1 MRRPPRVTIFS
12 GAPTHLGAA
21 DARVDLGS
29 VVMRDARAAVNGERT
44 VTSVPMSLTH
54 SRAWRP
60 GASPSDAV
68 RNLCSAPYPRGRIQ
82 FSRGNTNVKKLAP
95 KKPLEHTTPCVMSAA
110 QVRHGLRR
118 LLRVARRLDGD
129 RIQLRSLLPVA
140 GAHLPSSIDTAH
152 DDAWDGKDEKTSVRS
167 VVLGAVREASG
178 DVSAR
183 PEGVRAMS
191 RNAAALEAV
200 IARADLATRAEAAF
214 LASAS
219 DEPSEAAAT
228 STSSDS
234 SMSTSRAPSRETR
247 LARLRGWRHLKDVLR
262 EHPEVAHRISKPR
275 ADMMRLVRDAIDS
288 TLAQAS
294 TSRLVELGG
303 ASSENDEDETG
314 EWLRHASRT
323 TLTARRDRAKRR
335 AEARRIARQDPVT
348 QWTTEAHMIDPDD
361 RTIDDDDDSM
371 HPNRI
376 FYEGR
381 LDATLDSSASK
392 KPDDTPDDI
401 LALFREM
408 HAVGCP
414 PNRRM
419 YIRAVRGVA
428 RRGMSEKDVNDHP
441 MKNSEPGSE
450 RALRLLWML
459 AHRSRESAE
468 AGLRATPMGLGG
480 VFSFQTAMGVGVR
493 KAGSTG
499 VVGLDGLCEGFGDAI
514 CEALLEA
521 ASNEGNEGSQT
532 TRAHERALAAMGAL
546 TDLGAAPGTRTAND
560 VLVAVCRA
568 FAKNESQNM
577 DVAENI
583 DDAQSIVVTNQRRFR
598 RVMDAALRAERHGS
612 GLESSTWHALIEC
625 AERRGTLDDAFDC
638 VLEFHAR

>member
-1 MRRPPRVTIFS
+1 
-12 GAPTHLGAA
+12 
-21 DARVDLGS
+21 
-29 VVMRDARAAVNGERT
+29 
-44 VTSVPMSLTH
+44 
-54 SRAWRP
+54 
-60 GASPSDAV
+60 
-68 RNLCSAPYPRGRIQ
+68 
-82 FSRGNTNVKKLAP
+82 
-95 KKPLEHTTPCVMSAA
+95 MSAA

-152 DDAWDGKDEKTSVRS
+152 DDAWDGKEEKTSVRS

-219 DEPSEAAAT
+219 DEPEAAGT

-275 ADMMRLVRDAIDS
+275 ADMMRLVRAAIDS

-294 TSRLVELGG
+294 TSRLMELGG
-303 ASSENDEDETG
+303 ASTSENEEDETG

-323 TLTARRDRAKRR
+323 TLAARRDRAKRR

-348 QWTTEAHMIDPDD
+348 QWTTEAHLIDPDD
-361 RTIDDDDDSM
+361 QTIDDDDDDLA

-392 KPDDTPDDI
+392 KPDGTPDDI

-419 YIRAVRGVA
+419 YIRAMRGVA
-428 RRGMSEKDVNDHP
+428 RKDVNDP

-480 VFSFQTAMGVGVR
+480 VFSFQTAMSVGVR

-568 FAKNESQNM
+568 FAKNESQKRQNM
-577 DVAENI
+577 NAKNIADV
-583 DDAQSIVVTNQRRFR
+583 DDAQSIVITNQRRFR

>member
-1 MRRPPRVTIFS
+1 MLLS
-12 GAPTHLGAA
+12 Q
-21 DARVDLGS
+21 
-29 VVMRDARAAVNGERT
+29 GE
-44 VTSVPMSLTH
+44 SNFNP
-54 SRAWRP
+54 
-60 GASPSDAV
+60 
-68 RNLCSAPYPRGRIQ
+68 
-82 FSRGNTNVKKLAP
+82 RGNTNVKKLAP

-140 GAHLPSSIDTAH
+140 GAHLPSSID
-152 DDAWDGKDEKTSVRS
+152 DDAWDGKEKKTSVRS

-219 DEPSEAAAT
+219 DEPEAAAT
-228 STSSDS
+228 STSSHS

-275 ADMMRLVRDAIDS
+275 ADMMRLVRAAIDS

-294 TSRLVELGG
+294 TSRLMELG
-303 ASSENDEDETG
+303 ASTSENDEDETG

-323 TLTARRDRAKRR
+323 TLAARRDRAKRR

-361 RTIDDDDDSM
+361 QTIDDDDDDLT

-381 LDATLDSSASK
+381 LDATLDASASK

-419 YIRAVRGVA
+419 YIRAMRGVA
-428 RRGMSEKDVNDHP
+428 RRGRIEKDVNDDP

-459 AHRSRESAE
+459 AHRSRGAAE

-480 VFSFQTAMGVGVR
+480 VFSFQTVAMSVGVR

-577 DVAENI
+577 NAKNI
-583 DDAQSIVVTNQRRFR
+583 ADAQSAVVTNQRRFR

>member
-1 MRRPPRVTIFS
+1 MCTERVFHLFFVNICVALWIVVTRS
-12 GAPTHLGAA
+12 GIA
-21 DARVDLGS
+21 
-29 VVMRDARAAVNGERT
+29 
-44 VTSVPMSLTH
+44 
-54 SRAWRP
+54 
-60 GASPSDAV
+60 
-68 RNLCSAPYPRGRIQ
+68 
-82 FSRGNTNVKKLAP
+82 GNKKFAP
-95 KKPLEHTTPCVMSAA
+95 KKHFGAHKSVSTMSAA

-140 GAHLPSSIDTAH
+140 GAHLPSSID
-152 DDAWDGKDEKTSVRS
+152 DDAWDGKEKKTSVRS

-219 DEPSEAAAT
+219 DEPEAAGT

-275 ADMMRLVRDAIDS
+275 ADMMRLVRAAIDS

-294 TSRLVELGG
+294 TSRLMELG
-303 ASSENDEDETG
+303 ASTSENDEDETG

-323 TLTARRDRAKRR
+323 TLAARRDRAKRR

-361 RTIDDDDDSM
+361 RTIDDDDDDLM

-381 LDATLDSSASK
+381 LDATLDSSASRSILADASNDTK
-392 KPDDTPDDI
+392 KPDGTPDDM

-419 YIRAVRGVA
+419 YIRAMRGVA
-428 RRGMSEKDVNDHP
+428 RKDVNDP
-441 MKNSEPGSE
+441 TMNSEPGSE

-568 FAKNESQNM
+568 FAKNESQKRQNM
-577 DVAENI
+577 NAKNVA
-583 DDAQSIVVTNQRRFR
+583 DDAQSAVVTNQRRFR

>member
-1 MRRPPRVTIFS
+1 
-12 GAPTHLGAA
+12 
-21 DARVDLGS
+21 
-29 VVMRDARAAVNGERT
+29 
-44 VTSVPMSLTH
+44 
-54 SRAWRP
+54 
-60 GASPSDAV
+60 
-68 RNLCSAPYPRGRIQ
+68 
-82 FSRGNTNVKKLAP
+82 
-95 KKPLEHTTPCVMSAA
+95 MSAA
-110 QVRHGLRR
+110 QVRHGLRQ

-140 GAHLPSSIDTAH
+140 GAHLPSSID
-152 DDAWDGKDEKTSVRS
+152 DDAWDGKEEKTSVRS

-200 IARADLATRAEAAF
+200 IVRADLATRAEEAF

-219 DEPSEAAAT
+219 DEPEAAAT

-275 ADMMRLVRDAIDS
+275 ADMMRLVRAAIDS

-294 TSRLVELGG
+294 TSRLMELGG
-303 ASSENDEDETG
+303 ASTSENDEDETG

-323 TLTARRDRAKRR
+323 TLATRRDRAKRR

-348 QWTTEAHMIDPDD
+348 QWTTEAHLIDPDD
-361 RTIDDDDDSM
+361 QTIDDDDDLI

-381 LDATLDSSASK
+381 LDATLDSSASRSILADASNDTK
-392 KPDDTPDDI
+392 KPDGTPDDI

-419 YIRAVRGVA
+419 YIRAMRGVA
-428 RRGMSEKDVNDHP
+428 RRGRREKDVNDP
-441 MKNSEPGSE
+441 MKNSEPGAE

-468 AGLRATPMGLGG
+468 AGIRATPMGLGG
-480 VFSFQTAMGVGVR
+480 VFSFQTAMSVGVR

-521 ASNEGNEGSQT
+521 ASFRDRNEGNEG

-568 FAKNESQNM
+568 FAKNESQKRQNM
-577 DVAENI
+577 NAKNA
-583 DDAQSIVVTNQRRFR
+583 DDAQSAVVTNQRRFR

>member
-1 MRRPPRVTIFS
+1 
-12 GAPTHLGAA
+12 
-21 DARVDLGS
+21 
-29 VVMRDARAAVNGERT
+29 
-44 VTSVPMSLTH
+44 
-54 SRAWRP
+54 
-60 GASPSDAV
+60 
-68 RNLCSAPYPRGRIQ
+68 
-82 FSRGNTNVKKLAP
+82 
-95 KKPLEHTTPCVMSAA
+95 MSAA
-110 QVRHGLRR
+110 QVRHGLRQ

-140 GAHLPSSIDTAH
+140 GAHLPSSID
-152 DDAWDGKDEKTSVRS
+152 DDAWDGKEEKTSVRS

-200 IARADLATRAEAAF
+200 IVRADLATRAEEAF

-219 DEPSEAAAT
+219 DEPEAAAT

-275 ADMMRLVRDAIDS
+275 ADMMRLVRAAIDS

-294 TSRLVELGG
+294 TSRLMELGG
-303 ASSENDEDETG
+303 ASTSENDEDETG

-323 TLTARRDRAKRR
+323 TLATRRDRAKRR

-348 QWTTEAHMIDPDD
+348 QWTTEAHLIDPDD
-361 RTIDDDDDSM
+361 QTIDDDDDLI

-381 LDATLDSSASK
+381 LDATLDSSASRSILADASNDTK
-392 KPDDTPDDI
+392 KPDGTPDDI

-419 YIRAVRGVA
+419 YIRAMRGVA
-428 RRGMSEKDVNDHP
+428 RRGRREKDVNDP
-441 MKNSEPGSE
+441 TKNSEPGSE

-468 AGLRATPMGLGG
+468 AGIRATPMGLGG
-480 VFSFQTAMGVGVR
+480 VFSFQTAMSVGVR

-521 ASNEGNEGSQT
+521 ASNARNEGNEGT
-532 TRAHERALAAMGAL
+532 HAHERALAAMGAL

-568 FAKNESQNM
+568 FAKNESQKRQNM
-577 DVAENI
+577 NAKNA
-583 DDAQSIVVTNQRRFR
+583 DDAQSAVVTNQRRFR

>member
-1 MRRPPRVTIFS
+1 
-12 GAPTHLGAA
+12 
-21 DARVDLGS
+21 
-29 VVMRDARAAVNGERT
+29 
-44 VTSVPMSLTH
+44 
-54 SRAWRP
+54 
-60 GASPSDAV
+60 
-68 RNLCSAPYPRGRIQ
+68 
-82 FSRGNTNVKKLAP
+82 
-95 KKPLEHTTPCVMSAA
+95 MSAA

-140 GAHLPSSIDTAH
+140 GAHLPSSID
-152 DDAWDGKDEKTSVRS
+152 DDAWDGKEKKTSVRS

-219 DEPSEAAAT
+219 DEPEAAGT

-275 ADMMRLVRDAIDS
+275 ADMMRLVRAAIDS

-303 ASSENDEDETG
+303 ASTSENEEDETG

-361 RTIDDDDDSM
+361 QTIDDDDDLT

-381 LDATLDSSASK
+381 LDATLDASASK

-419 YIRAVRGVA
+419 YIRAMRGVA
-428 RRGMSEKDVNDHP
+428 RKDVNDP
-441 MKNSEPGSE
+441 TMNSEPGSE

-521 ASNEGNEGSQT
+521 ASNEGNEDGT
-532 TRAHERALAAMGAL
+532 TRHERALAAMGAL

-577 DVAENI
+577 NAKNI
-583 DDAQSIVVTNQRRFR
+583 ADAQSIVVTNQRRFR

>member
-1 MRRPPRVTIFS
+1 
-12 GAPTHLGAA
+12 
-21 DARVDLGS
+21 
-29 VVMRDARAAVNGERT
+29 
-44 VTSVPMSLTH
+44 
-54 SRAWRP
+54 
-60 GASPSDAV
+60 
-68 RNLCSAPYPRGRIQ
+68 
-82 FSRGNTNVKKLAP
+82 
-95 KKPLEHTTPCVMSAA
+95 VMSAA

-140 GAHLPSSIDTAH
+140 GAHLPSSID
-152 DDAWDGKDEKTSVRS
+152 DDAWDGKEKKTSVRS

-219 DEPSEAAAT
+219 DEPEAAGT

-275 ADMMRLVRDAIDS
+275 ADMMRLVRAAIDS

-294 TSRLVELGG
+294 TSRLMELG
-303 ASSENDEDETG
+303 ASTSENDEDETG

-323 TLTARRDRAKRR
+323 TLAARRDRAKRR

-361 RTIDDDDDSM
+361 RTIDDDDDDLM

-381 LDATLDSSASK
+381 LDATLDSSASRSILADASNDTK
-392 KPDDTPDDI
+392 KPDGTPDDM

-419 YIRAVRGVA
+419 YIRAMRGVA
-428 RRGMSEKDVNDHP
+428 RRGRIEKDVNDDP

-459 AHRSRESAE
+459 AHRSRGAAE

-480 VFSFQTAMGVGVR
+480 VFSFQTVAMSVGVR

-568 FAKNESQNM
+568 FAKNESQKRQNM
-577 DVAENI
+577 NAKNVA
-583 DDAQSIVVTNQRRFR
+583 DDAQSAVVTNQRRFR

>member
-1 MRRPPRVTIFS
+1 
-12 GAPTHLGAA
+12 
-21 DARVDLGS
+21 
-29 VVMRDARAAVNGERT
+29 
-44 VTSVPMSLTH
+44 
-54 SRAWRP
+54 
-60 GASPSDAV
+60 
-68 RNLCSAPYPRGRIQ
+68 
-82 FSRGNTNVKKLAP
+82 
-95 KKPLEHTTPCVMSAA
+95 MSAA
-110 QVRHGLRR
+110 QVRHGLRQ

-140 GAHLPSSIDTAH
+140 GAHLPSSID
-152 DDAWDGKDEKTSVRS
+152 DDAWDGKEEKTSVRS

-183 PEGVRAMS
+183 PEGVRAIS

-200 IARADLATRAEAAF
+200 IARADLATRAEEAF

-219 DEPSEAAAT
+219 DEPEAAAT

-275 ADMMRLVRDAIDS
+275 ADMMRLVRAAIDS

-294 TSRLVELGG
+294 TSRLMELGG
-303 ASSENDEDETG
+303 ASTSENDEDETG

-323 TLTARRDRAKRR
+323 TLATRRDRAKRR
-335 AEARRIARQDPVT
+335 AEVRRIARQDPVT
-348 QWTTEAHMIDPDD
+348 QWTTEAHLIDPDD
-361 RTIDDDDDSM
+361 QTIDDDDDLI

-381 LDATLDSSASK
+381 LDATLDSSASRSILADASNDTK
-392 KPDDTPDDI
+392 KPDGTPDDI

-419 YIRAVRGVA
+419 YIRAMRGVA
-428 RRGMSEKDVNDHP
+428 RRGRREKDVNDP
-441 MKNSEPGSE
+441 MKNSEPGAE

-468 AGLRATPMGLGG
+468 AGIRATPMGLGG

-521 ASNEGNEGSQT
+521 ASNARNEGNEGT
-532 TRAHERALAAMGAL
+532 HAHERALAAMGAL

-568 FAKNESQNM
+568 FAKNESQKRQNM
-577 DVAENI
+577 NAKNA
-583 DDAQSIVVTNQRRFR
+583 DDAQSAVVTNQRRFR

>member
-1 MRRPPRVTIFS
+1 
-12 GAPTHLGAA
+12 
-21 DARVDLGS
+21 
-29 VVMRDARAAVNGERT
+29 
-44 VTSVPMSLTH
+44 
-54 SRAWRP
+54 
-60 GASPSDAV
+60 
-68 RNLCSAPYPRGRIQ
+68 
-82 FSRGNTNVKKLAP
+82 
-95 KKPLEHTTPCVMSAA
+95 MSAA

-140 GAHLPSSIDTAH
+140 GAHLPSSID
-152 DDAWDGKDEKTSVRS
+152 DDAWDGKEEKTSVRS

-219 DEPSEAAAT
+219 DEPEAAGT

-234 SMSTSRAPSRETR
+234 SMMSTSRAPSRETR

-275 ADMMRLVRDAIDS
+275 ADMMRLVRAAIDS

-294 TSRLVELGG
+294 TSRLMELG
-303 ASSENDEDETG
+303 ASTSENDEDETG

-323 TLTARRDRAKRR
+323 TLAARRDRAKRR

-361 RTIDDDDDSM
+361 RTIDDDDDDLM

-381 LDATLDSSASK
+381 LDATLDSSASRSILADASNDTK
-392 KPDDTPDDI
+392 KPDGTPDDM

-419 YIRAVRGVA
+419 YIRAMRGVA
-428 RRGMSEKDVNDHP
+428 RRGRIEKDVNDDP

-459 AHRSRESAE
+459 AHRSRGAAE

-480 VFSFQTAMGVGVR
+480 VFSFQTVAMSVGVR

-568 FAKNESQNM
+568 FAKNESQKRQNM
-577 DVAENI
+577 NAKNVA
-583 DDAQSIVVTNQRRFR
+583 DDAQSAVVTNQRRFR

>member
-1 MRRPPRVTIFS
+1 
-12 GAPTHLGAA
+12 
-21 DARVDLGS
+21 
-29 VVMRDARAAVNGERT
+29 
-44 VTSVPMSLTH
+44 
-54 SRAWRP
+54 
-60 GASPSDAV
+60 
-68 RNLCSAPYPRGRIQ
+68 
-82 FSRGNTNVKKLAP
+82 
-95 KKPLEHTTPCVMSAA
+95 MSAA
-110 QVRHGLRR
+110 QVRHGLRQ

-140 GAHLPSSIDTAH
+140 GAHLPSSID
-152 DDAWDGKDEKTSVRS
+152 DDAWDGKEEKTSVRS

-183 PEGVRAMS
+183 PEGVRAIS

-200 IARADLATRAEAAF
+200 IARADLATRAEEAF

-219 DEPSEAAAT
+219 DEPEAAAT
-228 STSSDS
+228 STSSHS

-275 ADMMRLVRDAIDS
+275 ADMMRLVRAAIDS

-294 TSRLVELGG
+294 TSRLMELGG
-303 ASSENDEDETG
+303 ASTSENDEDETG

-323 TLTARRDRAKRR
+323 TLATRRDRAKRR

-348 QWTTEAHMIDPDD
+348 QWTTEAHLIDPDD
-361 RTIDDDDDSM
+361 QTIDDDDDLI

-381 LDATLDSSASK
+381 LDATLDSSASRSILADASNDTK
-392 KPDDTPDDI
+392 KPDGTPDDI

-419 YIRAVRGVA
+419 YIRAMRGVA
-428 RRGMSEKDVNDHP
+428 RRGRREKDVNDP
-441 MKNSEPGSE
+441 MKNSEPGAE

-468 AGLRATPMGLGG
+468 AGIRATPMGLGG
-480 VFSFQTAMGVGVR
+480 VFSFQTAMSVGVR

-521 ASNEGNEGSQT
+521 ASNARNEGNEGT
-532 TRAHERALAAMGAL
+532 HAHERALAAMGAL

-568 FAKNESQNM
+568 FAKNESQKRQNM
-577 DVAENI
+577 NAKNA
-583 DDAQSIVVTNQRRFR
+583 DDAQSAVVTNQRRFR

>member
-1 MRRPPRVTIFS
+1 
-12 GAPTHLGAA
+12 
-21 DARVDLGS
+21 
-29 VVMRDARAAVNGERT
+29 
-44 VTSVPMSLTH
+44 
-54 SRAWRP
+54 
-60 GASPSDAV
+60 
-68 RNLCSAPYPRGRIQ
+68 
-82 FSRGNTNVKKLAP
+82 
-95 KKPLEHTTPCVMSAA
+95 MSAA

-140 GAHLPSSIDTAH
+140 GAHLPSSID
-152 DDAWDGKDEKTSVRS
+152 DDAWDGKEEKTSVRS

-219 DEPSEAAAT
+219 DEPEAAAT

-275 ADMMRLVRDAIDS
+275 ADMMRLVRAAIDS

-294 TSRLVELGG
+294 TSRLMELGG
-303 ASSENDEDETG
+303 ASTSENDEDETG

-323 TLTARRDRAKRR
+323 TLAARRDRAKRR
-335 AEARRIARQDPVT
+335 AEVRRIARQDPVT

-361 RTIDDDDDSM
+361 QTIDDDDDLM

-381 LDATLDSSASK
+381 LDATLDSSASRSILADASNDTK
-392 KPDDTPDDI
+392 KPDGTPDDI

-419 YIRAVRGVA
+419 YIRAMRGVA
-428 RRGMSEKDVNDHP
+428 RRGRREKDVNDP
-441 MKNSEPGSE
+441 MKNSEPGAE

-468 AGLRATPMGLGG
+468 ADIRATPMGLGG
-480 VFSFQTAMGVGVR
+480 VFSFQTAMSVGVR

-521 ASNEGNEGSQT
+521 ASNARNEGNEGT
-532 TRAHERALAAMGAL
+532 HAHERALAAMGAL

-568 FAKNESQNM
+568 FAKNESQKRQNM
-577 DVAENI
+577 NAKNA
-583 DDAQSIVVTNQRRFR
+583 DDAQSAVVTNQRRFR

>member
-1 MRRPPRVTIFS
+1 
-12 GAPTHLGAA
+12 
-21 DARVDLGS
+21 
-29 VVMRDARAAVNGERT
+29 
-44 VTSVPMSLTH
+44 
-54 SRAWRP
+54 
-60 GASPSDAV
+60 
-68 RNLCSAPYPRGRIQ
+68 
-82 FSRGNTNVKKLAP
+82 
-95 KKPLEHTTPCVMSAA
+95 MSAA

-140 GAHLPSSIDTAH
+140 GAHLPSSID
-152 DDAWDGKDEKTSVRS
+152 DDAWDGKEEKTSVRS

-183 PEGVRAMS
+183 PEGVRAIS

-200 IARADLATRAEAAF
+200 IARADLATRAEEAF

-219 DEPSEAAAT
+219 DEPEAAAT

-275 ADMMRLVRDAIDS
+275 ADMMRLVRAAIDS

-294 TSRLVELGG
+294 TSRLMELGG
-303 ASSENDEDETG
+303 ASTSENDEDETG

-323 TLTARRDRAKRR
+323 TLATRRDRAKRR
-335 AEARRIARQDPVT
+335 AEVRRIARQDPVT
-348 QWTTEAHMIDPDD
+348 QWTTEAHLIDPDD
-361 RTIDDDDDSM
+361 QTIDDDDDLI

-381 LDATLDSSASK
+381 LDATLDSSASRSILADASNDTK
-392 KPDDTPDDI
+392 KPDGTPDDI

-419 YIRAVRGVA
+419 YIRAMRGVA
-428 RRGMSEKDVNDHP
+428 RRGRREKDVNDP
-441 MKNSEPGSE
+441 MKNSEPGAE

-468 AGLRATPMGLGG
+468 AGIRATPMGLGG
-480 VFSFQTAMGVGVR
+480 VFSFQTAMSVGVR

-521 ASNEGNEGSQT
+521 ASNARNEGNEGT
-532 TRAHERALAAMGAL
+532 HAHERALAAMGAL

-568 FAKNESQNM
+568 FAKNESQKRQNM
-577 DVAENI
+577 NAKNA
-583 DDAQSIVVTNQRRFR
+583 DDAQSAVVTNQRRFR

>member
-1 MRRPPRVTIFS
+1 
-12 GAPTHLGAA
+12 
-21 DARVDLGS
+21 
-29 VVMRDARAAVNGERT
+29 
-44 VTSVPMSLTH
+44 
-54 SRAWRP
+54 
-60 GASPSDAV
+60 
-68 RNLCSAPYPRGRIQ
+68 
-82 FSRGNTNVKKLAP
+82 
-95 KKPLEHTTPCVMSAA
+95 MSAA

-140 GAHLPSSIDTAH
+140 GAHLPSSIDTAQV
-152 DDAWDGKDEKTSVRS
+152 DAWDGKEKKTSVRS

-219 DEPSEAAAT
+219 DEPEAAGT

-275 ADMMRLVRDAIDS
+275 ADMMRLVRAAIDS

-294 TSRLVELGG
+294 TSRLMELG
-303 ASSENDEDETG
+303 ASTSDNDEDETG

-323 TLTARRDRAKRR
+323 TLTTRRDRAKRR

-361 RTIDDDDDSM
+361 QTIDDDDDDLI

-381 LDATLDSSASK
+381 LDARSTHPSR
-392 KPDDTPDDI
+392 TH
-401 LALFREM
+401 RTTRR
-408 HAVGCP
+408 
-414 PNRRM
+414 RRM
-419 YIRAVRGVA
+419 I
-428 RRGMSEKDVNDHP
+428 P
-441 MKNSEPGSE
+441 
-450 RALRLLWML
+450 
-459 AHRSRESAE
+459 
-468 AGLRATPMGLGG
+468 
-480 VFSFQTAMGVGVR
+480 
-493 KAGSTG
+493 
-499 VVGLDGLCEGFGDAI
+499 
-514 CEALLEA
+514 
-521 ASNEGNEGSQT
+521 
-532 TRAHERALAAMGAL
+532 
-546 TDLGAAPGTRTAND
+546 RTI
-560 VLVAVCRA
+560 
-568 FAKNESQNM
+568 S
-577 DVAENI
+577 
-583 DDAQSIVVTNQRRFR
+583 
-598 RVMDAALRAERHGS
+598 
-612 GLESSTWHALIEC
+612 
-625 AERRGTLDDAFDC
+625 
-638 VLEFHAR
+638 

>member
-1 MRRPPRVTIFS
+1 
-12 GAPTHLGAA
+12 
-21 DARVDLGS
+21 
-29 VVMRDARAAVNGERT
+29 
-44 VTSVPMSLTH
+44 
-54 SRAWRP
+54 
-60 GASPSDAV
+60 
-68 RNLCSAPYPRGRIQ
+68 
-82 FSRGNTNVKKLAP
+82 
-95 KKPLEHTTPCVMSAA
+95 MSAA
-110 QVRHGLRR
+110 QVRHGLRQ

-140 GAHLPSSIDTAH
+140 GAHLPSSID
-152 DDAWDGKDEKTSVRS
+152 DDAWDGKEEKTSVRS

-183 PEGVRAMS
+183 PEGVRAIS

-200 IARADLATRAEAAF
+200 IARADLATRAEEAF

-219 DEPSEAAAT
+219 DEPEAAAT

-275 ADMMRLVRDAIDS
+275 ADMMRLVRAAIDS

-294 TSRLVELGG
+294 TSRLMELGG
-303 ASSENDEDETG
+303 ASTSENDEDETG

-323 TLTARRDRAKRR
+323 TLATRRDRAKRR

-348 QWTTEAHMIDPDD
+348 QWTTEAHLIDPDD
-361 RTIDDDDDSM
+361 QTIDDDDDLI

-381 LDATLDSSASK
+381 LDATLDSSASRSILADASNDTK
-392 KPDDTPDDI
+392 KPDGTPDDI

-419 YIRAVRGVA
+419 YIRAMRGVA
-428 RRGMSEKDVNDHP
+428 RRGRREKDVNDP
-441 MKNSEPGSE
+441 MKNSEPGAE

-468 AGLRATPMGLGG
+468 AGIRATPMGLGG
-480 VFSFQTAMGVGVR
+480 VFSFQTAMSVGVR

-521 ASNEGNEGSQT
+521 ASNARNEGNEGT
-532 TRAHERALAAMGAL
+532 PAHERALAAMGAL

-568 FAKNESQNM
+568 FAKNESQKRQNM
-577 DVAENI
+577 NAKNA
-583 DDAQSIVVTNQRRFR
+583 DDAQSAVVTNQRRFR

>member
-1 MRRPPRVTIFS
+1 
-12 GAPTHLGAA
+12 
-21 DARVDLGS
+21 
-29 VVMRDARAAVNGERT
+29 
-44 VTSVPMSLTH
+44 
-54 SRAWRP
+54 
-60 GASPSDAV
+60 
-68 RNLCSAPYPRGRIQ
+68 
-82 FSRGNTNVKKLAP
+82 
-95 KKPLEHTTPCVMSAA
+95 MSAA

-140 GAHLPSSIDTAH
+140 GAHLPSSID
-152 DDAWDGKDEKTSVRS
+152 DDAWDGKEKKTSVRS

-219 DEPSEAAAT
+219 DEPEAAGT

-275 ADMMRLVRDAIDS
+275 ADMMRLVRAAIDS

-294 TSRLVELGG
+294 TSRLMELG
-303 ASSENDEDETG
+303 ASTSENDEDETG

-323 TLTARRDRAKRR
+323 TLAARRDRAKRR

-361 RTIDDDDDSM
+361 RTIDDDDDDLM

-381 LDATLDSSASK
+381 LDATLDSSASRSILADASNDTK
-392 KPDDTPDDI
+392 KPDGTPDDM

-419 YIRAVRGVA
+419 YIRAMRGVA
-428 RRGMSEKDVNDHP
+428 RRGRIEKDVNDDP

-459 AHRSRESAE
+459 AHRSRGAAE

-480 VFSFQTAMGVGVR
+480 VFSFQTVAMSVGVR

-568 FAKNESQNM
+568 FAKNESQKRQNM
-577 DVAENI
+577 NAKNVA
-583 DDAQSIVVTNQRRFR
+583 DDAQSAVVTNQRRFR

>member
-1 MRRPPRVTIFS
+1 
-12 GAPTHLGAA
+12 
-21 DARVDLGS
+21 
-29 VVMRDARAAVNGERT
+29 
-44 VTSVPMSLTH
+44 
-54 SRAWRP
+54 
-60 GASPSDAV
+60 
-68 RNLCSAPYPRGRIQ
+68 
-82 FSRGNTNVKKLAP
+82 
-95 KKPLEHTTPCVMSAA
+95 MSAA

-140 GAHLPSSIDTAH
+140 GAHLPSSID
-152 DDAWDGKDEKTSVRS
+152 DDAWDGKEKKTSVRS

-214 LASAS
+214 LASVP
-219 DEPSEAAAT
+219 DEPEAAGT

-275 ADMMRLVRDAIDS
+275 ADMMRLVRAAIDS

-294 TSRLVELGG
+294 TSRLMELGG
-303 ASSENDEDETG
+303 ASTSENGEDETG

-323 TLTARRDRAKRR
+323 TLTTRRDRAKRR

-348 QWTTEAHMIDPDD
+348 QWTTEAHLIDPDD
-361 RTIDDDDDSM
+361 QTIDDDDDDLA

-381 LDATLDSSASK
+381 LDATLDPSILADASNDTK
-392 KPDDTPDDI
+392 TTDGTPDDI

-419 YIRAVRGVA
+419 YIRAMRGVA
-428 RRGMSEKDVNDHP
+428 RRGRSEKDVNDDP

-577 DVAENI
+577 NAKNI
-583 DDAQSIVVTNQRRFR
+583 ADAQSIVVTNQRRFR

>member
-1 MRRPPRVTIFS
+1 
-12 GAPTHLGAA
+12 
-21 DARVDLGS
+21 
-29 VVMRDARAAVNGERT
+29 
-44 VTSVPMSLTH
+44 
-54 SRAWRP
+54 
-60 GASPSDAV
+60 
-68 RNLCSAPYPRGRIQ
+68 
-82 FSRGNTNVKKLAP
+82 
-95 KKPLEHTTPCVMSAA
+95 MSAA

-140 GAHLPSSIDTAH
+140 GAHLPSSID
-152 DDAWDGKDEKTSVRS
+152 DDAWDGKEEKTSVRS

-200 IARADLATRAEAAF
+200 IARADLATRAEEAF

-219 DEPSEAAAT
+219 DEPEAAAT

-275 ADMMRLVRDAIDS
+275 ADMMRLVRAAIDS

-294 TSRLVELGG
+294 TSRLMELGG
-303 ASSENDEDETG
+303 ASTSENDEDETG

-323 TLTARRDRAKRR
+323 TLATRRDRAKRR

-348 QWTTEAHMIDPDD
+348 QWTTEAHLIDPDD
-361 RTIDDDDDSM
+361 QTIDDDDDLI

-381 LDATLDSSASK
+381 LDATLDSSASRSILADASNDTK
-392 KPDDTPDDI
+392 KPDGTPDDI

-419 YIRAVRGVA
+419 YIRAMRGVA
-428 RRGMSEKDVNDHP
+428 RRGRREKDVNDP
-441 MKNSEPGSE
+441 MKNSEPGAE

-468 AGLRATPMGLGG
+468 AGIRATPMGLGG
-480 VFSFQTAMGVGVR
+480 VFSFQTAMSVGVR

-521 ASNEGNEGSQT
+521 ASNARNEGNEGT
-532 TRAHERALAAMGAL
+532 HAHERALAAMGAL

-568 FAKNESQNM
+568 FAKNESQKRQNM
-577 DVAENI
+577 NAKNA
-583 DDAQSIVVTNQRRFR
+583 DDAQSAVVTNQRRFR

>member
-1 MRRPPRVTIFS
+1 M
-12 GAPTHLGAA
+12 
-21 DARVDLGS
+21 
-29 VVMRDARAAVNGERT
+29 
-44 VTSVPMSLTH
+44 
-54 SRAWRP
+54 
-60 GASPSDAV
+60 
-68 RNLCSAPYPRGRIQ
+68 
-82 FSRGNTNVKKLAP
+82 
-95 KKPLEHTTPCVMSAA
+95 EHTTPCVMSAA

-140 GAHLPSSIDTAH
+140 GAHLPSSID
-152 DDAWDGKDEKTSVRS
+152 DDAWDGKEKKTSVRS

-219 DEPSEAAAT
+219 DEPEAAGT

-275 ADMMRLVRDAIDS
+275 ADMMRLVRAAIDS

-294 TSRLVELGG
+294 TSRLMELG
-303 ASSENDEDETG
+303 ASTSENDEDETG

-361 RTIDDDDDSM
+361 QTIDDDDDSM

-419 YIRAVRGVA
+419 YIRAMRGVA
-428 RRGMSEKDVNDHP
+428 RRGRSEKDVNDP

-480 VFSFQTAMGVGVR
+480 VFSFQTAMSVGVR

-568 FAKNESQNM
+568 FAKNESQKRQNM
-577 DVAENI
+577 NAENI
-583 DDAQSIVVTNQRRFR
+583 ADDAQSIVVTNQRRFR

>member
-1 MRRPPRVTIFS
+1 
-12 GAPTHLGAA
+12 
-21 DARVDLGS
+21 
-29 VVMRDARAAVNGERT
+29 
-44 VTSVPMSLTH
+44 
-54 SRAWRP
+54 
-60 GASPSDAV
+60 
-68 RNLCSAPYPRGRIQ
+68 
-82 FSRGNTNVKKLAP
+82 
-95 KKPLEHTTPCVMSAA
+95 MSAA

-140 GAHLPSSIDTAH
+140 GAHLPSSIDTAQV
-152 DDAWDGKDEKTSVRS
+152 DAWDGKDEKTSVRS

-219 DEPSEAAAT
+219 DEPEAAGT

-275 ADMMRLVRDAIDS
+275 ADMMRLVRAAIDS

-294 TSRLVELGG
+294 TSRLMELGG
-303 ASSENDEDETG
+303 ASTSENDEDDTG

-361 RTIDDDDDSM
+361 QTIDDDDDSM

-419 YIRAVRGVA
+419 YIRAMRGVA
-428 RRGMSEKDVNDHP
+428 RKDVNDP
-441 MKNSEPGSE
+441 TMNSEPGSE

-480 VFSFQTAMGVGVR
+480 VFSFQTAMSVGVR

-577 DVAENI
+577 NAKNI
-583 DDAQSIVVTNQRRFR
+583 ADAQSAVVTNQRRFR

>member
-1 MRRPPRVTIFS
+1 
-12 GAPTHLGAA
+12 
-21 DARVDLGS
+21 
-29 VVMRDARAAVNGERT
+29 
-44 VTSVPMSLTH
+44 
-54 SRAWRP
+54 
-60 GASPSDAV
+60 
-68 RNLCSAPYPRGRIQ
+68 
-82 FSRGNTNVKKLAP
+82 
-95 KKPLEHTTPCVMSAA
+95 MSAA

-140 GAHLPSSIDTAH
+140 GAHLPSSID
-152 DDAWDGKDEKTSVRS
+152 DDAWDGKEKKTSVRS

-200 IARADLATRAEAAF
+200 IARTDLATRAEEAF

-219 DEPSEAAAT
+219 DEPEAAAT

-275 ADMMRLVRDAIDS
+275 ADMMRLVRAAIDS

-294 TSRLVELGG
+294 TSRLMELGG
-303 ASSENDEDETG
+303 ASTSENDEDETG

-323 TLTARRDRAKRR
+323 TLATRRDRAKRR

-348 QWTTEAHMIDPDD
+348 QWTTEAHLIDPDD
-361 RTIDDDDDSM
+361 QTINDDDDLI

-381 LDATLDSSASK
+381 LDATLDSSASRSILADASNDTK
-392 KPDDTPDDI
+392 KPDGTPDDI

-419 YIRAVRGVA
+419 YIRAMRGVA
-428 RRGMSEKDVNDHP
+428 RRGRREKDVNDP
-441 MKNSEPGSE
+441 MKNSEPGAE

-480 VFSFQTAMGVGVR
+480 VFSFQTAMSVGVR

-521 ASNEGNEGSQT
+521 ASNARNEGNEG

-568 FAKNESQNM
+568 FAKNESQKRQNM
-577 DVAENI
+577 NAKNA
-583 DDAQSIVVTNQRRFR
+583 DDAQSAVVTNQRRFR

>member
-1 MRRPPRVTIFS
+1 
-12 GAPTHLGAA
+12 
-21 DARVDLGS
+21 
-29 VVMRDARAAVNGERT
+29 
-44 VTSVPMSLTH
+44 
-54 SRAWRP
+54 
-60 GASPSDAV
+60 
-68 RNLCSAPYPRGRIQ
+68 
-82 FSRGNTNVKKLAP
+82 
-95 KKPLEHTTPCVMSAA
+95 MSAA

-140 GAHLPSSIDTAH
+140 GAHLPSSID
-152 DDAWDGKDEKTSVRS
+152 DDAWDGKEKKTSVRS

-200 IARADLATRAEAAF
+200 IARADLATRAEEAF

-219 DEPSEAAAT
+219 DEPEAAGT

-275 ADMMRLVRDAIDS
+275 ADMMALVRAAIDS

-294 TSRLVELGG
+294 TSRLMELGG
-303 ASSENDEDETG
+303 ASTSENDEDETG

-323 TLTARRDRAKRR
+323 TLATRRDRAKRR

-348 QWTTEAHMIDPDD
+348 QWTTEAHLIDPDD
-361 RTIDDDDDSM
+361 QTIDDDDDLI

-381 LDATLDSSASK
+381 LDATLDSSASRSILADTSNDTK
-392 KPDDTPDDI
+392 KPDGTPDDI

-419 YIRAVRGVA
+419 YIRAMRGVA
-428 RRGMSEKDVNDHP
+428 RRGRREKDVNDP
-441 MKNSEPGSE
+441 MKNSEPGAE

-480 VFSFQTAMGVGVR
+480 VFSFQTAMSVGVR

-521 ASNEGNEGSQT
+521 ASNARNEGNEGT
-532 TRAHERALAAMGAL
+532 HAHERALAAMGAL

-568 FAKNESQNM
+568 FAKNESQKRQNM
-577 DVAENI
+577 NAKNA
-583 DDAQSIVVTNQRRFR
+583 DDAQSAVVTNQRRFR

>member
-1 MRRPPRVTIFS
+1 
-12 GAPTHLGAA
+12 
-21 DARVDLGS
+21 
-29 VVMRDARAAVNGERT
+29 
-44 VTSVPMSLTH
+44 
-54 SRAWRP
+54 
-60 GASPSDAV
+60 
-68 RNLCSAPYPRGRIQ
+68 
-82 FSRGNTNVKKLAP
+82 
-95 KKPLEHTTPCVMSAA
+95 MSAA

-152 DDAWDGKDEKTSVRS
+152 DDAWNGKDEKTSVRS

-219 DEPSEAAAT
+219 DEPEAAAT

-234 SMSTSRAPSRETR
+234 SMMSTTQAPSRETR

-275 ADMMRLVRDAIDS
+275 ADMMRLVRAAIDS

-294 TSRLVELGG
+294 TSRLMELGG
-303 ASSENDEDETG
+303 ASTSENDEDDTG

-361 RTIDDDDDSM
+361 QTIDDDDDDLT

-381 LDATLDSSASK
+381 LDATLDASASK

-419 YIRAVRGVA
+419 YIRAMRGVA
-428 RRGMSEKDVNDHP
+428 RRGRSEKDVNDDP

-480 VFSFQTAMGVGVR
+480 VFSFQTAMSVGVR

-577 DVAENI
+577 NAKNI
-583 DDAQSIVVTNQRRFR
+583 ADDAQSAVVTNQRRFR

>member
-1 MRRPPRVTIFS
+1 
-12 GAPTHLGAA
+12 
-21 DARVDLGS
+21 
-29 VVMRDARAAVNGERT
+29 
-44 VTSVPMSLTH
+44 
-54 SRAWRP
+54 
-60 GASPSDAV
+60 
-68 RNLCSAPYPRGRIQ
+68 
-82 FSRGNTNVKKLAP
+82 
-95 KKPLEHTTPCVMSAA
+95 MSAA

-140 GAHLPSSIDTAH
+140 GAHLPSSID
-152 DDAWDGKDEKTSVRS
+152 DDAWDGKEKKTSVRS

-219 DEPSEAAAT
+219 DEPEAAAT

-275 ADMMRLVRDAIDS
+275 ADMMRLVRAAIDS

-294 TSRLVELGG
+294 TSRLMELGG
-303 ASSENDEDETG
+303 ASTSENDEDETG

-323 TLTARRDRAKRR
+323 TLATRRDRAKRR

-348 QWTTEAHMIDPDD
+348 QWTTEAHLIDPDD
-361 RTIDDDDDSM
+361 QTINDDDDLI

-381 LDATLDSSASK
+381 LDATLDSSASRSILADASNDTK
-392 KPDDTPDDI
+392 KPDGTPDDI

-419 YIRAVRGVA
+419 YIRAMRGVA
-428 RRGMSEKDVNDHP
+428 RRGRREKDVNDP
-441 MKNSEPGSE
+441 MKNSEPGAE

-480 VFSFQTAMGVGVR
+480 VFSFQTAMSVGVR

-521 ASNEGNEGSQT
+521 ASNARNEGNEG

-568 FAKNESQNM
+568 FAKNESQKRQNM
-577 DVAENI
+577 NAKNA
-583 DDAQSIVVTNQRRFR
+583 DDAQSAVVTNQRRFR

>member
-1 MRRPPRVTIFS
+1 M
-12 GAPTHLGAA
+12 
-21 DARVDLGS
+21 
-29 VVMRDARAAVNGERT
+29 
-44 VTSVPMSLTH
+44 
-54 SRAWRP
+54 
-60 GASPSDAV
+60 
-68 RNLCSAPYPRGRIQ
+68 
-82 FSRGNTNVKKLAP
+82 
-95 KKPLEHTTPCVMSAA
+95 EHTTPCVMSAA

-140 GAHLPSSIDTAH
+140 GAHLPSSID
-152 DDAWDGKDEKTSVRS
+152 DDAWDGKEKKTSVRS

-219 DEPSEAAAT
+219 DEPEAAGT

-234 SMSTSRAPSRETR
+234 SMMSTSRAPSRETR

-275 ADMMRLVRDAIDS
+275 ADMMRLVRAAIDS

-294 TSRLVELGG
+294 TSRLMELG
-303 ASSENDEDETG
+303 ASTSENDEDETG

-361 RTIDDDDDSM
+361 QTIDDDDDDLT

-381 LDATLDSSASK
+381 LDATLDASASK

-419 YIRAVRGVA
+419 YIRAMRGVA
-428 RRGMSEKDVNDHP
+428 RRGRIEKDVNDDP

-480 VFSFQTAMGVGVR
+480 VFSFQTAMSVGVR

-521 ASNEGNEGSQT
+521 ASNARNEGNEGT
-532 TRAHERALAAMGAL
+532 HAHERALAAMGAL

-568 FAKNESQNM
+568 FAKNESQKRQNM
-577 DVAENI
+577 NAENI
-583 DDAQSIVVTNQRRFR
+583 ADDAQSIVVTNQRRFR

>member
-1 MRRPPRVTIFS
+1 MPLRVTTIQGQHKCLKTRAKNAF
-12 GAPTHLGAA
+12 GAHN
-21 DARVDLGS
+21 S
-29 VVMRDARAAVNGERT
+29 V
-44 VTSVPMSLTH
+44 
-54 SRAWRP
+54 
-60 GASPSDAV
+60 
-68 RNLCSAPYPRGRIQ
+68 
-82 FSRGNTNVKKLAP
+82 
-95 KKPLEHTTPCVMSAA
+95 CVMSAA

-140 GAHLPSSIDTAH
+140 GAHLPSSID
-152 DDAWDGKDEKTSVRS
+152 DDAWDGKEEKTSVRS

-200 IARADLATRAEAAF
+200 IVRADLATRAEEAF

-219 DEPSEAAAT
+219 DEPEAAAT
-228 STSSDS
+228 STSSHS

-275 ADMMRLVRDAIDS
+275 ADMMRLVRAAIDS

-294 TSRLVELGG
+294 TSRLMELGG
-303 ASSENDEDETG
+303 ASTSENDEDETG

-323 TLTARRDRAKRR
+323 TLATRRDRAKRR

-348 QWTTEAHMIDPDD
+348 QWTTEAHLIDPDD
-361 RTIDDDDDSM
+361 QTIDDDDDLI

-381 LDATLDSSASK
+381 LDATLDSSASRSILADASNDTK
-392 KPDDTPDDI
+392 KPDGTPDDI

-419 YIRAVRGVA
+419 YIRAMRGVA
-428 RRGMSEKDVNDHP
+428 RRGRREKDVNDP
-441 MKNSEPGSE
+441 MKNSEPGAE

-468 AGLRATPMGLGG
+468 AGIRATPMGLGG
-480 VFSFQTAMGVGVR
+480 VFSFQTAMSVGVR

-521 ASNEGNEGSQT
+521 ASNARNEGNEGT
-532 TRAHERALAAMGAL
+532 HAHERALAAMGAL

-568 FAKNESQNM
+568 FAKNESQKRQNM
-577 DVAENI
+577 NAKNA
-583 DDAQSIVVTNQRRFR
+583 DDAQSAVVTNQRRFR

>member
-1 MRRPPRVTIFS
+1 M
-12 GAPTHLGAA
+12 
-21 DARVDLGS
+21 
-29 VVMRDARAAVNGERT
+29 
-44 VTSVPMSLTH
+44 
-54 SRAWRP
+54 
-60 GASPSDAV
+60 
-68 RNLCSAPYPRGRIQ
+68 
-82 FSRGNTNVKKLAP
+82 
-95 KKPLEHTTPCVMSAA
+95 EHTTPCVMSAA

-140 GAHLPSSIDTAH
+140 GAHLPSSID
-152 DDAWDGKDEKTSVRS
+152 DDAWDGKEKKTSVRS

-219 DEPSEAAAT
+219 DEPEAAGT

-275 ADMMRLVRDAIDS
+275 ADMMRLVRAAIDS

-294 TSRLVELGG
+294 TSRLMELG
-303 ASSENDEDETG
+303 ASTSENDEDETG

-323 TLTARRDRAKRR
+323 TLAARRDRAKRR

-361 RTIDDDDDSM
+361 RTIDDDDDDLM

-381 LDATLDSSASK
+381 LDATLDSSASRSILADASNDTK
-392 KPDDTPDDI
+392 KPDGTPDDM

-419 YIRAVRGVA
+419 YIRAMRGVA
-428 RRGMSEKDVNDHP
+428 RRGRIEKDVNDDP

-459 AHRSRESAE
+459 AHRSRGAAE

-480 VFSFQTAMGVGVR
+480 VFSFQTVAMSVGVR

-568 FAKNESQNM
+568 FAKNESQKRQNM
-577 DVAENI
+577 NAKNVA
-583 DDAQSIVVTNQRRFR
+583 DDAQSAVVTNQRRFR

>member
-1 MRRPPRVTIFS
+1 
-12 GAPTHLGAA
+12 
-21 DARVDLGS
+21 
-29 VVMRDARAAVNGERT
+29 
-44 VTSVPMSLTH
+44 
-54 SRAWRP
+54 
-60 GASPSDAV
+60 
-68 RNLCSAPYPRGRIQ
+68 
-82 FSRGNTNVKKLAP
+82 
-95 KKPLEHTTPCVMSAA
+95 MSAA
-110 QVRHGLRR
+110 QVRHGLRQ

-140 GAHLPSSIDTAH
+140 GAHLPSSID
-152 DDAWDGKDEKTSVRS
+152 DDAWDGKEEKTSVRS

-183 PEGVRAMS
+183 PEGVRAIS

-200 IARADLATRAEAAF
+200 IVRADLATRAEEAF

-219 DEPSEAAAT
+219 DEPEAAAT

-275 ADMMRLVRDAIDS
+275 ADMMRLVRAAIDS

-294 TSRLVELGG
+294 TSRLMELGG
-303 ASSENDEDETG
+303 ASTSENDEDETG

-323 TLTARRDRAKRR
+323 TLATRRDRAKRR

-348 QWTTEAHMIDPDD
+348 QWTTEAHLIDPDD
-361 RTIDDDDDSM
+361 QTIDDDDDLI

-381 LDATLDSSASK
+381 LDATLDSSASRSILADASNDTK
-392 KPDDTPDDI
+392 KPDGTPDDI

-419 YIRAVRGVA
+419 YIRAMRGVA
-428 RRGMSEKDVNDHP
+428 RRGRREKDVNDP
-441 MKNSEPGSE
+441 MKNSEPGAE

-468 AGLRATPMGLGG
+468 AGIRATPMGLGG
-480 VFSFQTAMGVGVR
+480 VFSFQTAMSVGVR

-521 ASNEGNEGSQT
+521 ASNARNEGNEGT
-532 TRAHERALAAMGAL
+532 HAHERALAAMGAL

-568 FAKNESQNM
+568 FAKNESQKRQNM
-577 DVAENI
+577 NAKNA
-583 DDAQSIVVTNQRRFR
+583 DDAQSAVVTNQRRFR

>member
-1 MRRPPRVTIFS
+1 M
-12 GAPTHLGAA
+12 
-21 DARVDLGS
+21 
-29 VVMRDARAAVNGERT
+29 
-44 VTSVPMSLTH
+44 
-54 SRAWRP
+54 
-60 GASPSDAV
+60 
-68 RNLCSAPYPRGRIQ
+68 
-82 FSRGNTNVKKLAP
+82 
-95 KKPLEHTTPCVMSAA
+95 EHTTPCVMSAA

-140 GAHLPSSIDTAH
+140 GAHLPSSID
-152 DDAWDGKDEKTSVRS
+152 DDAWDGKEKKTSVRS

-219 DEPSEAAAT
+219 DEPEAAGT

-275 ADMMRLVRDAIDS
+275 ADMMRLVRAAIDS

-294 TSRLVELGG
+294 TSRLMELG
-303 ASSENDEDETG
+303 ASTSENDEDETG

-323 TLTARRDRAKRR
+323 TLAARRDRAKRR

-361 RTIDDDDDSM
+361 RTIDDDDDDLM

-381 LDATLDSSASK
+381 LDATLDASASRSILADASNDTK
-392 KPDDTPDDI
+392 KPDGTPDDM

-419 YIRAVRGVA
+419 YIRAMRGVA
-428 RRGMSEKDVNDHP
+428 RRGRIEKDVNDDP

-459 AHRSRESAE
+459 AHRSRGAAE

-480 VFSFQTAMGVGVR
+480 VFSFQTVAMSVGVR

-568 FAKNESQNM
+568 FAKNESQKRQNM
-577 DVAENI
+577 NAKNVA
-583 DDAQSIVVTNQRRFR
+583 DDAQSAVVTNQRRFR

>member
-1 MRRPPRVTIFS
+1 
-12 GAPTHLGAA
+12 
-21 DARVDLGS
+21 
-29 VVMRDARAAVNGERT
+29 
-44 VTSVPMSLTH
+44 
-54 SRAWRP
+54 
-60 GASPSDAV
+60 
-68 RNLCSAPYPRGRIQ
+68 
-82 FSRGNTNVKKLAP
+82 
-95 KKPLEHTTPCVMSAA
+95 MSAA

-140 GAHLPSSIDTAH
+140 GAHLPSSID
-152 DDAWDGKDEKTSVRS
+152 DDAWDGKEKKTSVRS

-200 IARADLATRAEAAF
+200 IARADLATRAEEAF

-219 DEPSEAAAT
+219 DEPEAAGT

-275 ADMMRLVRDAIDS
+275 ADMMALVRAAIDS

-294 TSRLVELGG
+294 TSRLMELGG
-303 ASSENDEDETG
+303 ASTSENDEDETG

-323 TLTARRDRAKRR
+323 TLATRRDRAKRR

-361 RTIDDDDDSM
+361 QTIDDDDDLI

-381 LDATLDSSASK
+381 LDATLDSSASRSILADTSNDTK
-392 KPDDTPDDI
+392 KPDGTPDDI

-419 YIRAVRGVA
+419 YIRAMRGVA
-428 RRGMSEKDVNDHP
+428 RRGRREKDVNDP

-480 VFSFQTAMGVGVR
+480 VFSFQTAMSVGVR

-521 ASNEGNEGSQT
+521 ASNARNEGNEGT
-532 TRAHERALAAMGAL
+532 HAHERALAAMGAL

-568 FAKNESQNM
+568 FAKNESQKRQNM
-577 DVAENI
+577 NAKNA
-583 DDAQSIVVTNQRRFR
+583 DDAQSAVVTNQRRFR

>member
-1 MRRPPRVTIFS
+1 
-12 GAPTHLGAA
+12 
-21 DARVDLGS
+21 
-29 VVMRDARAAVNGERT
+29 
-44 VTSVPMSLTH
+44 
-54 SRAWRP
+54 
-60 GASPSDAV
+60 
-68 RNLCSAPYPRGRIQ
+68 
-82 FSRGNTNVKKLAP
+82 
-95 KKPLEHTTPCVMSAA
+95 MSAA

-140 GAHLPSSIDTAH
+140 GAHLPSSID
-152 DDAWDGKDEKTSVRS
+152 DDAWDGKEKKTSVRS

-219 DEPSEAAAT
+219 DEPEAAGT

-275 ADMMRLVRDAIDS
+275 ADMMRLVRAAIDS

-294 TSRLVELGG
+294 TSRLMELG
-303 ASSENDEDETG
+303 ASTSENDEDETG

-323 TLTARRDRAKRR
+323 TLAARRDRAKRR

-361 RTIDDDDDSM
+361 RTIDDDDDDLM

-381 LDATLDSSASK
+381 LDATLDSSASRSILADASNDTK
-392 KPDDTPDDI
+392 KPDGTPDDI

-419 YIRAVRGVA
+419 YIRAMRGVA
-428 RRGMSEKDVNDHP
+428 RRGRIEKDVNDDP

-459 AHRSRESAE
+459 AHRSRGAAE

-480 VFSFQTAMGVGVR
+480 VFSFQTVAMSVGVR

-568 FAKNESQNM
+568 FAKNESQKRQNM
-577 DVAENI
+577 NAKNVA
-583 DDAQSIVVTNQRRFR
+583 DDAQSAVVTNQRRFR

>member
-1 MRRPPRVTIFS
+1 MPLRVTTIQGQHKCLKTRAKKAF
-12 GAPTHLGAA
+12 GAHN
-21 DARVDLGS
+21 S
-29 VVMRDARAAVNGERT
+29 V
-44 VTSVPMSLTH
+44 
-54 SRAWRP
+54 
-60 GASPSDAV
+60 
-68 RNLCSAPYPRGRIQ
+68 
-82 FSRGNTNVKKLAP
+82 
-95 KKPLEHTTPCVMSAA
+95 CVMSAA

-140 GAHLPSSIDTAH
+140 GAHLPSSID
-152 DDAWDGKDEKTSVRS
+152 DDAWDGKEKKTSVRS

-219 DEPSEAAAT
+219 DEPEAAGT

-275 ADMMRLVRDAIDS
+275 ADMMRLVRAAIDS

-294 TSRLVELGG
+294 TSRLMELGG
-303 ASSENDEDETG
+303 ASTSENDEDDTG

-323 TLTARRDRAKRR
+323 TLAARRDRAKRR
-335 AEARRIARQDPVT
+335 AEVRRIARQDPVT

-361 RTIDDDDDSM
+361 QTIDDDDDLM

-381 LDATLDSSASK
+381 LDATLDSSASRSILADASNDTK
-392 KPDDTPDDI
+392 KPDGTPDDI

-419 YIRAVRGVA
+419 YIRAMRGVA
-428 RRGMSEKDVNDHP
+428 RRGRREKDVNDP
-441 MKNSEPGSE
+441 TKNSEPGSE

-521 ASNEGNEGSQT
+521 ASFRDRNEGNEG

-568 FAKNESQNM
+568 FAKNESQKRQNM
-577 DVAENI
+577 NAKNIIADV
-583 DDAQSIVVTNQRRFR
+583 DDAQSAVVTNQRRFR

>member
-1 MRRPPRVTIFS
+1 
-12 GAPTHLGAA
+12 
-21 DARVDLGS
+21 
-29 VVMRDARAAVNGERT
+29 
-44 VTSVPMSLTH
+44 
-54 SRAWRP
+54 
-60 GASPSDAV
+60 
-68 RNLCSAPYPRGRIQ
+68 
-82 FSRGNTNVKKLAP
+82 
-95 KKPLEHTTPCVMSAA
+95 MSAA
-110 QVRHGLRR
+110 QVRHGLRQ

-140 GAHLPSSIDTAH
+140 GAHLPSSID
-152 DDAWDGKDEKTSVRS
+152 DDAWDGKEEKTSVRS

-183 PEGVRAMS
+183 PEGVRAIS

-200 IARADLATRAEAAF
+200 IVRADLATRAEEAF

-219 DEPSEAAAT
+219 DEPEAAAT
-228 STSSDS
+228 STSSHS

-275 ADMMRLVRDAIDS
+275 ADMMRLVRAAIDS

-294 TSRLVELGG
+294 TSRLMELGG
-303 ASSENDEDETG
+303 ASTSENDEDETG

-323 TLTARRDRAKRR
+323 TLATRRDRAKRR

-348 QWTTEAHMIDPDD
+348 QWTTEAHLIDPDD
-361 RTIDDDDDSM
+361 QTIDDDDDLI

-381 LDATLDSSASK
+381 LDATLDSSASRSILADASNDTK
-392 KPDDTPDDI
+392 KPDGTPDDI

-419 YIRAVRGVA
+419 YIRAMRGVA
-428 RRGMSEKDVNDHP
+428 RRGRREKDVNDP
-441 MKNSEPGSE
+441 TKNSEPGSE

-480 VFSFQTAMGVGVR
+480 VFSFQTAMSVGVR

-521 ASNEGNEGSQT
+521 ASNARNEGNEGT
-532 TRAHERALAAMGAL
+532 HAHERALAAMGAL

-568 FAKNESQNM
+568 FAKNESQKRQNM
-577 DVAENI
+577 NAKNA
-583 DDAQSIVVTNQRRFR
+583 DDAQSAVVTNQRRFR

>member
-1 MRRPPRVTIFS
+1 
-12 GAPTHLGAA
+12 
-21 DARVDLGS
+21 
-29 VVMRDARAAVNGERT
+29 
-44 VTSVPMSLTH
+44 
-54 SRAWRP
+54 
-60 GASPSDAV
+60 
-68 RNLCSAPYPRGRIQ
+68 
-82 FSRGNTNVKKLAP
+82 
-95 KKPLEHTTPCVMSAA
+95 
-110 QVRHGLRR
+110 
-118 LLRVARRLDGD
+118 
-129 RIQLRSLLPVA
+129 
-140 GAHLPSSIDTAH
+140 
-152 DDAWDGKDEKTSVRS
+152 
-167 VVLGAVREASG
+167 
-178 DVSAR
+178 
-183 PEGVRAMS
+183 MS

-219 DEPSEAAAT
+219 DEPEAAGT

-275 ADMMRLVRDAIDS
+275 ADMMRLVRAAIDS

-294 TSRLVELGG
+294 TSRLMELG
-303 ASSENDEDETG
+303 ASTSENDEDETG

-323 TLTARRDRAKRR
+323 TLAARRDRAKRR

-361 RTIDDDDDSM
+361 RTIDDDDDDLM

-381 LDATLDSSASK
+381 LDATLDSSASRSILADASNDTK
-392 KPDDTPDDI
+392 KPDGTPDDM

-419 YIRAVRGVA
+419 YIRAMRGVA
-428 RRGMSEKDVNDHP
+428 RRGRIEKDVNDDP

-459 AHRSRESAE
+459 AHRSRGAAE

-480 VFSFQTAMGVGVR
+480 VFSFQTVAMSVGVR

-568 FAKNESQNM
+568 FAKNESQKRQNM
-577 DVAENI
+577 NAKNVA
-583 DDAQSIVVTNQRRFR
+583 DDAQSAVVTNQRRFR

>member
-1 MRRPPRVTIFS
+1 
-12 GAPTHLGAA
+12 
-21 DARVDLGS
+21 
-29 VVMRDARAAVNGERT
+29 
-44 VTSVPMSLTH
+44 
-54 SRAWRP
+54 
-60 GASPSDAV
+60 
-68 RNLCSAPYPRGRIQ
+68 
-82 FSRGNTNVKKLAP
+82 
-95 KKPLEHTTPCVMSAA
+95 MSAA

-140 GAHLPSSIDTAH
+140 GAHLPSSID
-152 DDAWDGKDEKTSVRS
+152 DDAWDGKEEKTSVRS

-200 IARADLATRAEAAF
+200 IVRADLATRAEEAF

-219 DEPSEAAAT
+219 DEPEAAAT

-275 ADMMRLVRDAIDS
+275 ADMMRLVRAAIDS

-294 TSRLVELGG
+294 TSRLMELGG
-303 ASSENDEDETG
+303 ASTSENDEDETG

-323 TLTARRDRAKRR
+323 TLAARRDRAKRR
-335 AEARRIARQDPVT
+335 AEVRRIARQDPVT
-348 QWTTEAHMIDPDD
+348 QWTTEAHLIDPDD
-361 RTIDDDDDSM
+361 QTIDDDDDLI

-381 LDATLDSSASK
+381 LDATLDSSASRSILADASNDTK
-392 KPDDTPDDI
+392 KPDGTPDDI

-419 YIRAVRGVA
+419 YIRAMRGVA
-428 RRGMSEKDVNDHP
+428 RRGRREKDVNDP
-441 MKNSEPGSE
+441 MKNSEPGAE

-468 AGLRATPMGLGG
+468 AGIRATPMGLGG
-480 VFSFQTAMGVGVR
+480 VFSFQTAMSVGVR

-521 ASNEGNEGSQT
+521 ASFRDRNEGNEG

-568 FAKNESQNM
+568 FAKNESQKRQNM
-577 DVAENI
+577 NAKNA
-583 DDAQSIVVTNQRRFR
+583 DDAQSAVVTNQRRFR

>member
-1 MRRPPRVTIFS
+1 MT
-12 GAPTHLGAA
+12 
-21 DARVDLGS
+21 
-29 VVMRDARAAVNGERT
+29 
-44 VTSVPMSLTH
+44 
-54 SRAWRP
+54 
-60 GASPSDAV
+60 
-68 RNLCSAPYPRGRIQ
+68 
-82 FSRGNTNVKKLAP
+82 
-95 KKPLEHTTPCVMSAA
+95 AA

-140 GAHLPSSIDTAH
+140 GAHLPSSID
-152 DDAWDGKDEKTSVRS
+152 DDAWDGKEKKTSVRS

-219 DEPSEAAAT
+219 DEPEAAGT

-275 ADMMRLVRDAIDS
+275 ADMMRLVRAAIDS

-294 TSRLVELGG
+294 TSRLMELG
-303 ASSENDEDETG
+303 ASTSENDEDETG

-323 TLTARRDRAKRR
+323 TLAARRDRAKRR

-361 RTIDDDDDSM
+361 RTIDDDDDDLM

-381 LDATLDSSASK
+381 LDATLDSSASRSILADASNDTK
-392 KPDDTPDDI
+392 KPDGTPDDM

-419 YIRAVRGVA
+419 YIRAMRGVA
-428 RRGMSEKDVNDHP
+428 RRGRIEKDVNDDP

-459 AHRSRESAE
+459 AHRSRGAAE

-480 VFSFQTAMGVGVR
+480 VFSFQTVAMSVGVR

-568 FAKNESQNM
+568 FAKNESQKRQNM
-577 DVAENI
+577 NAKNVA
-583 DDAQSIVVTNQRRFR
+583 DDAQSAVVTNQRRFR

>member
-1 MRRPPRVTIFS
+1 
-12 GAPTHLGAA
+12 
-21 DARVDLGS
+21 
-29 VVMRDARAAVNGERT
+29 
-44 VTSVPMSLTH
+44 
-54 SRAWRP
+54 
-60 GASPSDAV
+60 
-68 RNLCSAPYPRGRIQ
+68 
-82 FSRGNTNVKKLAP
+82 
-95 KKPLEHTTPCVMSAA
+95 MSAA

-140 GAHLPSSIDTAH
+140 GAHLPSSID
-152 DDAWDGKDEKTSVRS
+152 DDAWDGKEEKTSVRS

-200 IARADLATRAEAAF
+200 IARTDLATRAEEAF

-219 DEPSEAAAT
+219 DEPEAAAT

-275 ADMMRLVRDAIDS
+275 ADMMRLVRAAIDS

-294 TSRLVELGG
+294 TSRLMELGG
-303 ASSENDEDETG
+303 ASTSENDEDETG

-323 TLTARRDRAKRR
+323 TLATRRDRAKRR

-348 QWTTEAHMIDPDD
+348 QWTTEAHLIDPDD
-361 RTIDDDDDSM
+361 QTINDDDDLI

-381 LDATLDSSASK
+381 LDATLDSSASRSILADASNDTK
-392 KPDDTPDDI
+392 KPDGTPDDI

-419 YIRAVRGVA
+419 YIRAMRGVA
-428 RRGMSEKDVNDHP
+428 RRGRREKDVNDP
-441 MKNSEPGSE
+441 MKNSEPGAE

-480 VFSFQTAMGVGVR
+480 VFSFQTAMSVGVR

-521 ASNEGNEGSQT
+521 ASNARNEGNEG

-568 FAKNESQNM
+568 FAKNESQKRQNM
-577 DVAENI
+577 NAKNA
-583 DDAQSIVVTNQRRFR
+583 DDAQSAVVTNQRRFR

>member
-1 MRRPPRVTIFS
+1 
-12 GAPTHLGAA
+12 
-21 DARVDLGS
+21 
-29 VVMRDARAAVNGERT
+29 
-44 VTSVPMSLTH
+44 
-54 SRAWRP
+54 
-60 GASPSDAV
+60 
-68 RNLCSAPYPRGRIQ
+68 
-82 FSRGNTNVKKLAP
+82 
-95 KKPLEHTTPCVMSAA
+95 MSAA

-140 GAHLPSSIDTAH
+140 GAHLPSSID
-152 DDAWDGKDEKTSVRS
+152 DDAWDGKEKKTSVRS

-219 DEPSEAAAT
+219 DEPEAAGT

-275 ADMMRLVRDAIDS
+275 ADMMRLVRAAIDS

-294 TSRLVELGG
+294 TSRLMELG
-303 ASSENDEDETG
+303 ASTSENDEDETG

-323 TLTARRDRAKRR
+323 TLTTRRDRAKRR

-361 RTIDDDDDSM
+361 RTIDDDDDDLM

-381 LDATLDSSASK
+381 LDATLDSSASRSILADASNDTK
-392 KPDDTPDDI
+392 KPDGTPDDM

-419 YIRAVRGVA
+419 YIRAMRGVA
-428 RRGMSEKDVNDHP
+428 RRGRIEKDVNDDP

-459 AHRSRESAE
+459 AHRSRGAAE

-480 VFSFQTAMGVGVR
+480 VFSFQTVAMSVGVR

-568 FAKNESQNM
+568 FAKNESQKRQNM
-577 DVAENI
+577 NAKNVA
-583 DDAQSIVVTNQRRFR
+583 DDAQSAVVTNQRRFR

>member
-1 MRRPPRVTIFS
+1 M
-12 GAPTHLGAA
+12 
-21 DARVDLGS
+21 
-29 VVMRDARAAVNGERT
+29 
-44 VTSVPMSLTH
+44 
-54 SRAWRP
+54 
-60 GASPSDAV
+60 
-68 RNLCSAPYPRGRIQ
+68 
-82 FSRGNTNVKKLAP
+82 
-95 KKPLEHTTPCVMSAA
+95 EHTTPCVMSAA

-140 GAHLPSSIDTAH
+140 GAHLPSSID
-152 DDAWDGKDEKTSVRS
+152 DDAWDGKEKKTSVRS

-219 DEPSEAAAT
+219 DEPEAAGT

-234 SMSTSRAPSRETR
+234 SMMSTSRAPSRETR

-275 ADMMRLVRDAIDS
+275 ADMMRLVRAAIDS

-294 TSRLVELGG
+294 TSRLMELG
-303 ASSENDEDETG
+303 ASTSENDEDETG

-323 TLTARRDRAKRR
+323 TLAARRDRAKRR

-361 RTIDDDDDSM
+361 RTIDDDDDDLM

-381 LDATLDSSASK
+381 LDATLDSSASRSILADASNDEK

-419 YIRAVRGVA
+419 YIRAMRGVA
-428 RRGMSEKDVNDHP
+428 RRGRIEKDVNDDP

-459 AHRSRESAE
+459 AHRSRGAAE

-480 VFSFQTAMGVGVR
+480 VFSFQTVAMSVGVR

-568 FAKNESQNM
+568 FAKNESQKRQNM
-577 DVAENI
+577 NAKNVA
-583 DDAQSIVVTNQRRFR
+583 DDAQSAVVTNQRRFR

>member
-1 MRRPPRVTIFS
+1 M
-12 GAPTHLGAA
+12 
-21 DARVDLGS
+21 
-29 VVMRDARAAVNGERT
+29 
-44 VTSVPMSLTH
+44 
-54 SRAWRP
+54 
-60 GASPSDAV
+60 
-68 RNLCSAPYPRGRIQ
+68 
-82 FSRGNTNVKKLAP
+82 
-95 KKPLEHTTPCVMSAA
+95 EHTTPCVMSAA

-140 GAHLPSSIDTAH
+140 GAHLPSSID
-152 DDAWDGKDEKTSVRS
+152 DDAWDGKEEKTSVRS

-219 DEPSEAAAT
+219 DEPEAAGT

-275 ADMMRLVRDAIDS
+275 ADMMRLVRAAIDS

-294 TSRLVELGG
+294 TSRLMELG
-303 ASSENDEDETG
+303 ASTSENDEDETG

-323 TLTARRDRAKRR
+323 TLAARRDRAKRR

-361 RTIDDDDDSM
+361 RTIDDDDDDLM

-381 LDATLDSSASK
+381 LDATLDSSASRSILADASNDTK
-392 KPDDTPDDI
+392 KPDGTPDDM

-419 YIRAVRGVA
+419 YIRAMRGVA
-428 RRGMSEKDVNDHP
+428 RRGRIEKDVNDDP

-459 AHRSRESAE
+459 AHRSRGAAE

-480 VFSFQTAMGVGVR
+480 VFSFQTVAMSVGVR

-568 FAKNESQNM
+568 FAKNESQKRQNM
-577 DVAENI
+577 NAKNVA
-583 DDAQSIVVTNQRRFR
+583 DDAQSAVVTNQRRFR